1 MTAKVDTGE
10 LVCVGVV
17 TGARGIKGDVRIK
30 SFTADPEDLGTYRP
44 ITDKSGSRIFEVKVT
59 GAAKGQLVARIKGIN
74 DRTAAE
80 QLKGAELYVPWDT
93 LPAPEEDEFYFRD
106 LIGLRAELEDGSD
119 FGTITA
125 VENFGAGDVLEISGS
140 VKGGIMVPFTK
151 DVVPVV
157 DLEGQRVVI
166 NPPDGLL
173 EPPDEEAKGE

>member
-1 MTAKVDTGE
+1 MTAKVDKGE
-10 LVCVGVV
+10 LACVGVV
-17 TGARGIKGDVRIK
+17 TCARGIKGDIRVK
-30 SFTADPEDLGTYRP
+30 SFTAVPEDLATYRP
-44 ITDKSGSRIFEVKVT
+44 ITDKSGSRIFKVKVT
-59 GAAKGQLVARIKGIN
+59 GAAKGQLVARIDGVS

-80 QLKGAELYVPWDT
+80 QLKGVEFYVPWEA
-93 LPAPEEDEFYFRD
+93 LPDPEDDEFYLRD
-106 LIGLRAELEDGSD
+106 LIGLRAEREDGSD

-166 NPPDGLL
+166 IPPDGLL
-173 EPPDEEAKGE
+173 DPPDEEAKG